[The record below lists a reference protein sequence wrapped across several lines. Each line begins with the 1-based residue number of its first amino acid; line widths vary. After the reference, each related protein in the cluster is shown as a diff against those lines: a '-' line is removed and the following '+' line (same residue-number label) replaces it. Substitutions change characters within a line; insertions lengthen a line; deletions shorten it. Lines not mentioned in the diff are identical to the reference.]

1 MKTIIAIAL
10 VLLMSGVSIAAPF
23 IVSDPYPLTENQPES
38 FAILVGDQTTV
49 VPIAKTA
56 TGEAYLKYD
65 VAGIM
70 GKFTGTVRA
79 YAVQWGYSTP
89 VPFDFNIGLNAPK
102 SLRLSMDGAPALIP
116 GNLRDN
122 PPPKLKSPS
131 MK

>member
-1 MKTIIAIAL
+1 MKILAAMVL
-10 VLLMSGVSIAAPF
+10 VLFMAGVGIAAPF

-38 FAILVGDQTTV
+38 FAILVGEQTTV
-49 VPIAKTA
+49 VPIAKTP

-102 SLRLSMDGAPALIP
+102 NFRLSMDGVPAQAPQAA
-116 GNLRDN
+116 
-122 PPPKLKSPS
+122 PKLRSPS